1 MTRHCAEAA
10 AATAPSLLRV
20 LLALHCGVLFLQCSA
35 ASAMGGDVSALMA
48 FKRAIIEDPHSV
60 LSDWTDADG
69 NACDWRG
76 VICSAPQGSVIS
88 LKLSNSSLKGFIAPE
103 LGRLSFLQELYLD
116 HNLLFGTIPKLIG
129 SLKNLRV
136 LDLSVNRLTGPI
148 PSELGGLSSVSIVNF
163 HSNGLTGNIP
173 SELGKLQ
180 NLVELRLDR
189 NRLKGSIPGSNT
201 ASFSPASNIGST
213 AHNGLCP
220 SSRLYVADFSYNFL
234 VGKIPSCL
242 KYLPRSSFQGNCF
255 QDEYSVQQRPLQIC
269 TSVYFLFYHTTITV
283 NYIVI
288 YLAYCRGSTGQQ
300 GVIYGSKH
308 PGHKHEKMEQP
319 IWLLAL
325 EIATGVLLVV
335 FVITGIVTA
344 SRSCKLKP
352 SIRISSWN
360 RSKSWSD
367 EITVLID
374 SDMLKSLPKLSRQEL
389 EVACEDFSN
398 IIGSTPETVVYKG
411 TMKDGPEV
419 SVISLCA
426 FEGHW
431 TSHHELFYQNKVID
445 LARLNHENIAKFL
458 GYCRESDPFSR
469 MLVFEYAPN
478 GTLFEHLHYGEG
490 GQFSWLRR
498 MKIAIGIA
506 QGLRYL
512 HTELQPP
519 FAISELN
526 SNSVYVTED
535 FTPKLV
541 DFECWKMMFSRHSIS
556 RDEKARGHL
565 NSKSS
570 FPGHGDSAADRQADD
585 IQANTFAFG
594 VILLEI
600 ISGRLPYCKDKGY
613 LVDWASKYL
622 QQAEEIGKL
631 VDPELGSVR
640 SEDLAVLCSV
650 VSRCID
656 PDPSKRPSMQIITGV
671 LENGIDLSAAAIL
684 KESSLAWAELA
695 LAL

>member
-1 MTRHCAEAA
+1 MMRA
-10 AATAPSLLRV
+10 APSLLPV
-20 LLALHCGVLFLQCSA
+20 FLALQCGVVFLQCSA
-35 ASAMGGDVSALMA
+35 ASAMGGDVLALMS
-48 FKRAIIEDPHSV
+48 FKRAIMEDPHSV
-60 LSDWTDADG
+60 LSDWIDADG
-69 NACDWRG
+69 NACDWHG

-103 LGRLSFLQELYLD
+103 LGQLSFLQELYLD
-116 HNLLFGTIPKLIG
+116 HNLLFGTIPKQIG
-129 SLKNLRV
+129 SLRSLRV

-148 PSELGGLSSVSIVNF
+148 PPELGGLSSVSVINF

-173 SELGKLQ
+173 PELGKLQ

-189 NRLKGSIPGSNT
+189 NKLKGSIPGSNT
-201 ASFSPASNIGST
+201 AGFSPAANSGST

-220 SSRLYVADFSYNFL
+220 SPRLYVGDFSYNFL
-234 VGKIPSCL
+234 VGKIPPCL
-242 KYLPRSSFQGNCF
+242 KYLPRASFQGNCF
-255 QDEYSVQQRPLQIC
+255 RDEYSIRQRAFQIC
-269 TSVYFLFYHTTITV
+269 KS
-283 NYIVI
+283 
-288 YLAYCRGSTGQQ
+288 GSTGQR
-300 GVIYGSKH
+300 GGINGFKH
-308 PGHKHEKMEQP
+308 PTTGHKHERVQQP
-319 IWLLAL
+319 TWLLVL

-335 FVITGIVTA
+335 FAVTGIITA
-344 SRSCKLKP
+344 SRTCKLKP

-367 EITVLID
+367 EITALID

-398 IIGSTPETVVYKG
+398 IIGSSPETVVYKG

-469 MLVFEYAPN
+469 MLVFEYASN

-490 GQFSWLRR
+490 AQLSWLRR

-526 SNSVYVTED
+526 SNSIYITED

-541 DFECWKMMFSRHSIS
+541 DFECWKMMFSKNAKPANHF
-556 RDEKARGHL
+556 
-565 NSKSS
+565 NSKAS
-570 FPGHGDSAADRQADD
+570 FPGNGDSPEDKHAD
-585 IQANTFAFG
+585 IQCNTFAFG

-613 LVDWASKYL
+613 LVDWATKYL

-631 VDPELGSVR
+631 VDPELTNVR
-640 SEDLAVLCSV
+640 TEDLAVLCSV

>member
-1 MTRHCAEAA
+1 MIRRSAA
-10 AATAPSLLRV
+10 AAPSLFPV
-20 LLALHCGVLFLQCSA
+20 LLALQCGVVFLQCSA
-35 ASAMGGDVSALMA
+35 AAPVAGDVSALMA
-48 FKRAIIEDPHSV
+48 FKRAIIEDPRSV

-69 NACDWRG
+69 NACDWHG
-76 VICSAPQGSVIS
+76 VICSSPQGSVIS
-88 LKLSNSSLKGFIAPE
+88 LKLSNSSLKGFIAPA

-116 HNLLFGTIPKLIG
+116 HNLLFGTIPKQIG
-129 SLKNLRV
+129 SLRNLRV
-136 LDLSVNRLTGPI
+136 LDLSSNRLAGPI
-148 PSELGGLSSVSIVNF
+148 PSELSGLSSVSVINF

-173 SELGKLQ
+173 PELGKLQ

-189 NRLKGSIPGSNT
+189 NRLKGSIPGST
-201 ASFSPASNIGST
+201 AAGFSPAANIGST

-220 SSRLYVADFSYNFL
+220 SPRLYVGDFSYNFL
-234 VGKIPSCL
+234 AGRIPPCL

-255 QDEYSVQQRPLQIC
+255 QDEYSVHQRALQIC
-269 TSVYFLFYHTTITV
+269 LS
-283 NYIVI
+283 
-288 YLAYCRGSTGQQ
+288 GPMSGQQ
-300 GVIYGSKH
+300 GGTNEFKH
-308 PGHKHEKMEQP
+308 PSSGHKHETFQQP
-319 IWLLAL
+319 TWLLVL
-325 EIATGVLLVV
+325 EICTGILLVV
-335 FVITGIVTA
+335 FVIAGVVTA

-360 RSKSWSD
+360 RSKSWNN
-367 EITVLID
+367 EITLLID
-374 SDMLKSLPKLSRQEL
+374 SDMLKSLPNLSRQEL

-398 IIGSTPETVVYKG
+398 IIGSSPETVVYKG
-411 TMKDGPEV
+411 TMKDGREV

-469 MLVFEYAPN
+469 MLVFEYASN

-490 GQFSWLRR
+490 AQLSWLRR

-541 DFECWKMMFSRHSIS
+541 DFECWKMMFTKR
-556 RDEKARGHL
+556 EKAAGYFS
-565 NSKSS
+565 SKTSY
-570 FPGHGDSAADRQADD
+570 PGNGDSSEDKHAD
-585 IQANTFAFG
+585 IQGNTFAFG

-613 LVDWASKYL
+613 LVDWAAKYL
-622 QQAEEIGKL
+622 QQPEEIGKL
-631 VDPELGSVR
+631 VDPELTNVR
-640 SEDLAVLCSV
+640 TEDLAVLCSV

>member
-1 MTRHCAEAA
+1 M
-10 AATAPSLLRV
+10 
-20 LLALHCGVLFLQCSA
+20 
-35 ASAMGGDVSALMA
+35 SALMA

-234 VGKIPSCL
+234 VGKIPACL

-269 TSVYFLFYHTTITV
+269 TS
-283 NYIVI
+283 
-288 YLAYCRGSTGQQ
+288 GSTGQQ
-300 GVIYGSKH
+300 GVVYGSKH

-319 IWLLAL
+319 IWLLVL

-344 SRSCKLKP
+344 SKSCKLKP

>member
-1 MTRHCAEAA
+1 MTWRGAA
-10 AATAPSLLRV
+10 AAPVPVPSLLQV
-20 LLALHCGVLFLQCSA
+20 LLALHCGVVFLQCSA
-35 ASAMGGDVSALMA
+35 ASAMSGDVSALMA

-69 NACDWRG
+69 NACDWHG

-103 LGRLSFLQELYLD
+103 LGRLNFLQELYLD
-116 HNLLFGTIPKLIG
+116 HNLFFGTIPKLIG
-129 SLKNLRV
+129 SLRNLRV

-148 PSELGGLSSVSIVNF
+148 PSKLGGLSSVSVINF
-163 HSNGLTGNIP
+163 HSNGLSGKIP

-189 NRLKGSIPGSNT
+189 NRLKGSIPGSKT
-201 ASFSPASNIGST
+201 GSFSPTSSIGST

-220 SSRLYVADFSYNFL
+220 SRLYVGDFSYNFL

-255 QDEYSVQQRPLQIC
+255 QDEYSTQQRALQIC
-269 TSVYFLFYHTTITV
+269 
-283 NYIVI
+283 
-288 YLAYCRGSTGQQ
+288 GSTGQR
-300 GVIYGSKH
+300 GGINGSKH
-308 PGHKHEKMEQP
+308 PVHKHERMQQP
-319 IWLLAL
+319 TWLLVL

-398 IIGSTPETVVYKG
+398 IIGSSPETVVYKG

-445 LARLNHENIAKFL
+445 LSRLNHENIAKFL

-469 MLVFEYAPN
+469 MLVFEYASN
-478 GTLFEHLHYGEG
+478 GTLFEHLHYGDG
-490 GQFSWLRR
+490 AQLSWLRR

-541 DFECWKMMFSRHSIS
+541 DFECWKMMFSKH
-556 RDEKARGHL
+556 EKAPSHF
-565 NSKSS
+565 NSKGS
-570 FPGHGDSAADRQADD
+570 FPGHGDSAEDKHAD
-585 IQANTFAFG
+585 IQGNTYAFG

-613 LVDWASKYL
+613 LVDWATKFL
-622 QQAEEIGKL
+622 QQPEEIGKL
-631 VDPELGSVR
+631 VDPELSNVR
-640 SEDLAVLCSV
+640 TEDLAVLCSV

-684 KESSLAWAELA
+684 KESLLAWAELA

>member
-1 MTRHCAEAA
+1 MRHCWGGA
-10 AATAPSLLRV
+10 SSVLRL
-20 LLALHCGVLFLQCSA
+20 LLALQCGVVVVVLQCSA
-35 ASAMGGDVSALMA
+35 NALGSDVSALIA
-48 FKRAIIEDPHSV
+48 FKRAIIEDPRSA
-60 LSDWTDADG
+60 LADWSDADG
-69 NACDWRG
+69 NACDWHG
-76 VICSAPQGSVIS
+76 VICSSPQGSVIS

-103 LGRLSFLQELYLD
+103 LGQLSFLQELYLD
-116 HNLLFGTIPKLIG
+116 RNMLFGTIPKQLG
-129 SLKNLRV
+129 SLRNLRV
-136 LDLSVNRLTGPI
+136 LDLGVNRLTGPI
-148 PSELGGLSSVSIVNF
+148 PPELAGLSSVSVINF

-180 NLVELRLDR
+180 NLVQLRLDR
-189 NRLKGSIPGSNT
+189 NRLKGSIPGSNG
-201 ASFSPASNIGST
+201 SGFSPTANSGST

-220 SSRLYVADFSYNFL
+220 SPRLNVGDFSYNFL
-234 VGKIPSCL
+234 VGKIPPCL
-242 KYLPRSSFQGNCF
+242 KYLPRSSFQGNCL
-255 QDEYSVQQRPLQIC
+255 QDEYSVRQRAFQIC
-269 TSVYFLFYHTTITV
+269 ISGSP
-283 NYIVI
+283 
-288 YLAYCRGSTGQQ
+288 AGQRG
-300 GVIYGSKH
+300 GVKGFKH
-308 PGHKHEKMEQP
+308 PTSDHKHERSPQP
-319 IWLLAL
+319 TWLLVL
-325 EIATGVLLVV
+325 EISTGILLLV
-335 FVITGIVTA
+335 FVITGAITA

-398 IIGSTPETVVYKG
+398 IIGSSPETVVYKG

-419 SVISLCA
+419 I
-426 FEGHW
+426 G
-431 TSHHELFYQNKVID
+431 
-445 LARLNHENIAKFL
+445 LANMNYFTKT
-458 GYCRESDPFSR
+458 RESDPFSR
-469 MLVFEYAPN
+469 MLVFEYASN

-490 GQFSWLRR
+490 AQLSWLRR

-541 DFECWKMMFSRHSIS
+541 DFECWKMMFTKQKH
-556 RDEKARGHL
+556 EKAPGRI
-565 NSKSS
+565 NNKSS
-570 FPGHGDSAADRQADD
+570 FPGHLDSSEDKQAD
-585 IQANTFAFG
+585 IQGNTFAFG

-613 LVDWASKYL
+613 LIDWAIKYL
-622 QQAEEIGKL
+622 QQPEEIGKL
-631 VDPELGSVR
+631 VDPELTNVR
-640 SEDLAVLCSV
+640 TEDLDVICSV

>member
-1 MTRHCAEAA
+1 MRHCWGGA
-10 AATAPSLLRV
+10 SSVLRL
-20 LLALHCGVLFLQCSA
+20 LLALQCGVVVVVLQCSA
-35 ASAMGGDVSALMA
+35 NALGSDVSALIA
-48 FKRAIIEDPHSV
+48 FKRAIIEDPRSA
-60 LSDWTDADG
+60 LADWSDADG
-69 NACDWRG
+69 NACDWHG
-76 VICSAPQGSVIS
+76 VICSSPQGSVIS

-103 LGRLSFLQELYLD
+103 LGQLSFLQELYLD
-116 HNLLFGTIPKLIG
+116 RNMLFGTIPKQLG
-129 SLKNLRV
+129 SLRNLRV
-136 LDLSVNRLTGPI
+136 LDLGVNRLTGPI
-148 PSELGGLSSVSIVNF
+148 PPELAGLSSVSVINF

-180 NLVELRLDR
+180 NLVQLRLDR
-189 NRLKGSIPGSNT
+189 NRLKGSIPGSNG
-201 ASFSPASNIGST
+201 SGFSPTANSGST

-220 SSRLYVADFSYNFL
+220 SPRLNVGDFSYNFL
-234 VGKIPSCL
+234 VGKIPPCL
-242 KYLPRSSFQGNCF
+242 KYLPRSSFQGNCL
-255 QDEYSVQQRPLQIC
+255 QDEYSVRQRAFQIC
-269 TSVYFLFYHTTITV
+269 ISGSP
-283 NYIVI
+283 
-288 YLAYCRGSTGQQ
+288 AGQRG
-300 GVIYGSKH
+300 GVKGFKH
-308 PGHKHEKMEQP
+308 PTSDHKHERSPQP
-319 IWLLAL
+319 TWLLVL
-325 EIATGVLLVV
+325 EISTGILLLV
-335 FVITGIVTA
+335 FVITGAITA

-398 IIGSTPETVVYKG
+398 IIGSSPETVVYKG

-431 TSHHELFYQNKVID
+431 TSQHELFYQNKVID

-469 MLVFEYAPN
+469 MLVFEYASN

-490 GQFSWLRR
+490 AQLSWLRR

-541 DFECWKMMFSRHSIS
+541 DFECWKMMFTKQKH
-556 RDEKARGHL
+556 EKAPGRI
-565 NSKSS
+565 NNKSS
-570 FPGHGDSAADRQADD
+570 FPGHLDSSEDKQAD
-585 IQANTFAFG
+585 IQGNTFAFG

-613 LVDWASKYL
+613 LIDWAIKYL
-622 QQAEEIGKL
+622 QQTEEIGKL
-631 VDPELGSVR
+631 VDPELTNVR
-640 SEDLAVLCSV
+640 TEDLEVICSV

>member
-1 MTRHCAEAA
+1 MSGRWAA
-10 AATAPSLLRV
+10 APPSLLQV
-20 LLALHCGVLFLQCSA
+20 LLALQCGVVFLQCSA
-35 ASAMGGDVSALMA
+35 MSGDVTALMA

-60 LSDWTDADG
+60 LADWTDADG
-69 NACDWRG
+69 NACDWHG

-103 LGRLSFLQELYLD
+103 LGRLNFLQELYLD
-116 HNLLFGTIPKLIG
+116 HNLLFGTIPKQIG
-129 SLKNLRV
+129 LLRNLRV

-148 PSELGGLSSVSIVNF
+148 PSELGGLNSVSVINF

-201 ASFSPASNIGST
+201 GSFSPTANFGST

-220 SSRLYVADFSYNFL
+220 SPRLYVGDFSYNFL
-234 VGKIPSCL
+234 VGKIPPCL

-255 QDEYSVQQRPLQIC
+255 QDEYSTQQRALQIC
-269 TSVYFLFYHTTITV
+269 ISV
-283 NYIVI
+283 
-288 YLAYCRGSTGQQ
+288 
-300 GVIYGSKH
+300 
-308 PGHKHEKMEQP
+308 
-319 IWLLAL
+319 
-325 EIATGVLLVV
+325 
-335 FVITGIVTA
+335 VTA

-389 EVACEDFSN
+389 EV
-398 IIGSTPETVVYKG
+398 
-411 TMKDGPEV
+411 
-419 SVISLCA
+419 
-426 FEGHW
+426 
-431 TSHHELFYQNKVID
+431 ID

-469 MLVFEYAPN
+469 MLVFEYASN

-490 GQFSWLRR
+490 AQLSWLRR

-541 DFECWKMMFSRHSIS
+541 DFECWKMMFSKH
-556 RDEKARGHL
+556 EKALSHF

-570 FPGHGDSAADRQADD
+570 FPGHGDSVEDKHAD
-585 IQANTFAFG
+585 IQGNTYAFG

-613 LVDWASKYL
+613 LVDWAIKYL
-622 QQAEEIGKL
+622 QQPEEIGKL
-631 VDPELGSVR
+631 VDPELTNVR
-640 SEDLAVLCSV
+640 TEDLAVLCSV

-671 LENGIDLSAAAIL
+671 LENGINLSAAAIL

>member
-1 MTRHCAEAA
+1 MRRRWAGAA
-10 AATAPSLLRV
+10 PGLLQV
-20 LLALHCGVLFLQCSA
+20 LLALQCGVVFLQCSA
-35 ASAMGGDVSALMA
+35 AAAVGGDVSVLMA

-60 LSDWTDADG
+60 LSDWIDADG
-69 NACDWRG
+69 NACDWHG

-103 LGRLSFLQELYLD
+103 LGQLTFLQELYLD
-116 HNLLFGTIPKLIG
+116 HNLLFGTIPKQIG
-129 SLKNLRV
+129 SLRNLRV
-136 LDLSVNRLTGPI
+136 LDLSVNRLSGPI
-148 PSELGGLSSVSIVNF
+148 PPELSGLNSVSVINF

-173 SELGKLQ
+173 PELGKLQ

-189 NRLKGSIPGSNT
+189 NRLKGSIPGSNPEG
-201 ASFSPASNIGST
+201 FSPTANIGST

-220 SSRLYVADFSYNFL
+220 SPRLYVGDFSYNFL
-234 VGKIPSCL
+234 VGKIPPCL

-255 QDEYSVQQRPLQIC
+255 QDEYSIRQRALQIC
-269 TSVYFLFYHTTITV
+269 MS
-283 NYIVI
+283 
-288 YLAYCRGSTGQQ
+288 GSTTGQQ
-300 GVIYGSKH
+300 GGISGFRH
-308 PGHKHEKMEQP
+308 PTSAHKHERAQQP
-319 IWLLAL
+319 TWLLVL

-335 FVITGIVTA
+335 FVITGVVTA

-398 IIGSTPETVVYKG
+398 IIGSSPETVVYKG

-431 TSHHELFYQNKVID
+431 TSQHELFYQNKVID

-469 MLVFEYAPN
+469 MLVFEYASN
-478 GTLFEHLHYGEG
+478 GTLYEHLHYGEG
-490 GQFSWLRR
+490 AQLSWLRR

-541 DFECWKMMFSRHSIS
+541 DFECWKVMFSKHVKSS
-556 RDEKARGHL
+556 SHF
-565 NSKSS
+565 NSKAS
-570 FPGHGDSAADRQADD
+570 FPGNGDSSEDKHAA
-585 IQANTFAFG
+585 IQGNTFAFG

-613 LVDWASKYL
+613 LVDWATKYL
-622 QQAEEIGKL
+622 QQPEEIGKL
-631 VDPELGSVR
+631 VDPELTNVR
-640 SEDLAVLCSV
+640 TEDLAVLCSV

>member
-288 YLAYCRGSTGQQ
+288 YLAYCRILHFDG
-300 GVIYGSKH
+300 
-308 PGHKHEKMEQP
+308 
-319 IWLLAL
+319 L
-325 EIATGVLLVV
+325 
-335 FVITGIVTA
+335 
-344 SRSCKLKP
+344 
-352 SIRISSWN
+352 ISS
-360 RSKSWSD
+360 
-367 EITVLID
+367 
-374 SDMLKSLPKLSRQEL
+374 LKYKHLLLQSMIYLRVFSLEHIIAMSRQSSIVFSL
-389 EVACEDFSN
+389 SN
-398 IIGSTPETVVYKG
+398 IS
-411 TMKDGPEV
+411 
-419 SVISLCA
+419 
-426 FEGHW
+426 
-431 TSHHELFYQNKVID
+431 
-445 LARLNHENIAKFL
+445 
-458 GYCRESDPFSR
+458 
-469 MLVFEYAPN
+469 
-478 GTLFEHLHYGEG
+478 
-490 GQFSWLRR
+490 
-498 MKIAIGIA
+498 
-506 QGLRYL
+506 
-512 HTELQPP
+512 
-519 FAISELN
+519 
-526 SNSVYVTED
+526 
-535 FTPKLV
+535 
-541 DFECWKMMFSRHSIS
+541 
-556 RDEKARGHL
+556 
-565 NSKSS
+565 
-570 FPGHGDSAADRQADD
+570 
-585 IQANTFAFG
+585 
-594 VILLEI
+594 
-600 ISGRLPYCKDKGY
+600 
-613 LVDWASKYL
+613 
-622 QQAEEIGKL
+622 
-631 VDPELGSVR
+631 
-640 SEDLAVLCSV
+640 
-650 VSRCID
+650 
-656 PDPSKRPSMQIITGV
+656 
-671 LENGIDLSAAAIL
+671 
-684 KESSLAWAELA
+684 
-695 LAL
+695 

>member
-1 MTRHCAEAA
+1 MSGRWAA
-10 AATAPSLLRV
+10 AAPSLLRV
-20 LLALHCGVLFLQCSA
+20 LLALQCGVVFLQCSH
-35 ASAMGGDVSALMA
+35 ASDMSADVSALMA
-48 FKRAIIEDPHSV
+48 FKRAIIDDPHSV
-60 LSDWTDADG
+60 LSDWIDADG
-69 NACDWRG
+69 NACDWHG
-76 VICSAPQGSVIS
+76 VICSPQGTVIS

-103 LGRLSFLQELYLD
+103 LGRLSLLQELYLD
-116 HNLLFGTIPKLIG
+116 HNLLFGTIPKLTG
-129 SLKNLRV
+129 SLRNLRV

-148 PSELGGLSSVSIVNF
+148 PSELGGLSSVGVINF

-173 SELGKLQ
+173 TELGKLQ

-201 ASFSPASNIGST
+201 GSFSPTTNIGSVT
-213 AHNGLCP
+213 SP
-220 SSRLYVADFSYNFL
+220 SS
-234 VGKIPSCL
+234 SCFPKTSTQSL
-242 KYLPRSSFQGNCF
+242 LNMNLL
-255 QDEYSVQQRPLQIC
+255 SVIG
-269 TSVYFLFYHTTITV
+269 
-283 NYIVI
+283 
-288 YLAYCRGSTGQQ
+288 GSTGQR
-300 GVIYGSKH
+300 GGINGPKH
-308 PGHKHEKMEQP
+308 PVHKHEGMRQP
-319 IWLLAL
+319 IWLLVL
-325 EIATGVLLVV
+325 EIATGATGVLLVV
-335 FVITGIVTA
+335 FVITATVTA

-374 SDMLKSLPKLSRQEL
+374 SDMLKNLPKLSRQEL

-398 IIGSTPETVVYKG
+398 IIGSSPETVVYKG

-431 TSHHELFYQNKVID
+431 ISHHELFYQNKVID
-445 LARLNHENIAKFL
+445 LARLNHDNIAKFL

-469 MLVFEYAPN
+469 MLVFEYASN

-490 GQFSWLRR
+490 AQLSWLRR

-541 DFECWKMMFSRHSIS
+541 DFECWKMMFSKH
-556 RDEKARGHL
+556 EKAPRHF
-565 NSKSS
+565 NSRAS
-570 FPGHGDSAADRQADD
+570 FHGNGDSVEDQHAD
-585 IQANTFAFG
+585 IQGNTYAFG

-600 ISGRLPYCKDKGY
+600 ISGRLPYCKDKGF
-613 LVDWASKYL
+613 LVDWATKYL
-622 QQAEEIGKL
+622 QQPEEIGKL
-631 VDPELGSVR
+631 VDPELSNVR
-640 SEDLAVLCSV
+640 TEDLAVLCSV

>member
-1 MTRHCAEAA
+1 MWRCAGV
-10 AATAPSLLRV
+10 PCVLPV
-20 LLALHCGVLFLQCSA
+20 LLALQCGVVFLQCSA
-35 ASAMGGDVSALMA
+35 SSVGGDVAALIA
-48 FKRAIIEDPHSV
+48 FKHAIIEDPHSA
-60 LSDWTDADG
+60 LADWTDADG
-69 NACDWRG
+69 NACDWHG
-76 VICSAPQGSVIS
+76 VICSSPQGSVIS
-88 LKLSNSSLKGFIAPE
+88 LKLSNSSLKGFIAPK
-103 LGRLSFLQELYLD
+103 LGQLSFLQELYLD
-116 HNLLFGTIPKLIG
+116 HNLLFGTIPKQLG
-129 SLKNLRV
+129 SLWNLRV
-136 LDLSVNRLTGPI
+136 LDLGVNRLTGPI
-148 PSELGGLSSVSIVNF
+148 PRELGGLNSVSLINF

-173 SELGKLQ
+173 PELGKLQ

-189 NRLKGSIPGSNT
+189 NRLKGSIPGSN
-201 ASFSPASNIGST
+201 ASGFSPTANSGST

-220 SSRLYVADFSYNFL
+220 SPQLYVGDFSYNFL
-234 VGKIPSCL
+234 VGKIPPCL
-242 KYLPRSSFQGNCF
+242 KYLPSSSFQGNCF
-255 QDEYSVQQRPLQIC
+255 QDEYSIRQRAFQIC
-269 TSVYFLFYHTTITV
+269 IS
-283 NYIVI
+283 
-288 YLAYCRGSTGQQ
+288 GSTAGQRS
-300 GVIYGSKH
+300 GGKGSKH
-308 PGHKHEKMEQP
+308 PTSEHKHERAPQP
-319 IWLLAL
+319 TWLLVL
-325 EIATGVLLVV
+325 EIATGVLLLV
-335 FVITGIVTA
+335 FVITGAITA

-398 IIGSTPETVVYKG
+398 IIGSSPETVVYKG
-411 TMKDGPEV
+411 IMKDGPEV

-469 MLVFEYAPN
+469 MLVFEYASN
-478 GTLFEHLHYGEG
+478 GTLYEHLHYGEG
-490 GQFSWLRR
+490 AQLSWLRR

-512 HTELQPP
+512 HTELRPP

-526 SNSVYVTED
+526 SDSVFVTED

-541 DFECWKMMFSRHSIS
+541 DFECWKMMFSKH
-556 RDEKARGHL
+556 EKALGHF
-565 NSKSS
+565 NNKAS
-570 FPGHGDSAADRQADD
+570 FPGRVDSSEDKHAD
-585 IQANTFAFG
+585 IQGNTFAFG

-600 ISGRLPYCKDKGY
+600 VSGRLPYCKDKGY
-613 LVDWASKYL
+613 LVDWAIKYL
-622 QQAEEIGKL
+622 QQPEAIGKL
-631 VDPELGSVR
+631 VDPELTNVR
-640 SEDLAVLCSV
+640 TEDLAVICSV

-671 LENGIDLSAAAIL
+671 LENGIDMSAAAIL

-695 LAL
+695 LSL

>member
-1 MTRHCAEAA
+1 MTWRGAA
-10 AATAPSLLRV
+10 AAPVPVPSLLQV
-20 LLALHCGVLFLQCSA
+20 LLALHCGVVFLQCSA
-35 ASAMGGDVSALMA
+35 ASAMSGDVSALMA

-69 NACDWRG
+69 NACDWHG

-103 LGRLSFLQELYLD
+103 LGRLNFLQELYLD
-116 HNLLFGTIPKLIG
+116 HNLFFGTIPKLIG
-129 SLKNLRV
+129 SLRNLRV

-148 PSELGGLSSVSIVNF
+148 PSKLGGLSSVSVINF
-163 HSNGLTGNIP
+163 HSNGLTGKIP

-189 NRLKGSIPGSNT
+189 NRLKGSIPGSKT
-201 ASFSPASNIGST
+201 GSFSPTSSIGST

-220 SSRLYVADFSYNFL
+220 SPRLYVGDFSYNFL

-255 QDEYSVQQRPLQIC
+255 QDEYSTQQRALQIC
-269 TSVYFLFYHTTITV
+269 MS
-283 NYIVI
+283 
-288 YLAYCRGSTGQQ
+288 GSTGQR
-300 GVIYGSKH
+300 GGINGSKH
-308 PGHKHEKMEQP
+308 PVHKHERMQQP
-319 IWLLAL
+319 TWLLVL

-398 IIGSTPETVVYKG
+398 IIGSSPETVVYKG

-431 TSHHELFYQNKVID
+431 TSHHELFYQNKVSY
-445 LARLNHENIAKFL
+445 E
-458 GYCRESDPFSR
+458 
-469 MLVFEYAPN
+469 
-478 GTLFEHLHYGEG
+478 HYGIQQLPFMEIKRDD
-490 GQFSWLRR
+490 FS
-498 MKIAIGIA
+498 
-506 QGLRYL
+506 
-512 HTELQPP
+512 
-519 FAISELN
+519 
-526 SNSVYVTED
+526 
-535 FTPKLV
+535 
-541 DFECWKMMFSRHSIS
+541 
-556 RDEKARGHL
+556 
-565 NSKSS
+565 
-570 FPGHGDSAADRQADD
+570 
-585 IQANTFAFG
+585 
-594 VILLEI
+594 
-600 ISGRLPYCKDKGY
+600 GY
-613 LVDWASKYL
+613 
-622 QQAEEIGKL
+622 
-631 VDPELGSVR
+631 
-640 SEDLAVLCSV
+640 
-650 VSRCID
+650 
-656 PDPSKRPSMQIITGV
+656 
-671 LENGIDLSAAAIL
+671 
-684 KESSLAWAELA
+684 
-695 LAL
+695 

>member
-1 MTRHCAEAA
+1 MSGRWAA
-10 AATAPSLLRV
+10 APPVPSLLKV
-20 LLALHCGVLFLQCSA
+20 LLALQCGVVFLQCSA
-35 ASAMGGDVSALMA
+35 ASSMSGDVSALLA
-48 FKRAIIEDPHSV
+48 FKRAIIDDPHSV

-69 NACDWRG
+69 NACDWHG

-103 LGRLSFLQELYLD
+103 LGRLSFLQELFLD
-116 HNLLFGTIPKLIG
+116 HNLLFGTIPKQIG
-129 SLKNLRV
+129 SLRNLRF

-148 PSELGGLSSVSIVNF
+148 PSELGGLNSVSLIDF

-173 SELGKLQ
+173 PELGKLQ
-180 NLVELRLDR
+180 NLVQLRLDR

-201 ASFSPASNIGST
+201 GSYSPTGNIGST

-220 SSRLYVADFSYNFL
+220 SPRLNVGDFSYNFL
-234 VGKIPSCL
+234 VGKIPPCL
-242 KYLPRSSFQGNCF
+242 KYLPRASFQGNCF
-255 QDEYSVQQRPLQIC
+255 QDEYSTQQRALQIC
-269 TSVYFLFYHTTITV
+269 IS
-283 NYIVI
+283 
-288 YLAYCRGSTGQQ
+288 GSTGQR
-300 GVIYGSKH
+300 GGINGPKH
-308 PGHKHEKMEQP
+308 PAHKHERMQQP
-319 IWLLAL
+319 TWLLVL

-398 IIGSTPETVVYKG
+398 IIGSSPETVVYKG

-445 LARLNHENIAKFL
+445 LARLNHENIAKFV

-469 MLVFEYAPN
+469 MLVFEYASN

-490 GQFSWLRR
+490 AQLSWLRR

-541 DFECWKMMFSRHSIS
+541 DFECWKMMFSKH
-556 RDEKARGHL
+556 EKALSHF
-565 NSKSS
+565 NSKAS
-570 FPGHGDSAADRQADD
+570 FPGHGDSAEDKHAD
-585 IQANTFAFG
+585 IQGNTYAFG

-613 LVDWASKYL
+613 LVDWASKFL
-622 QQAEEIGKL
+622 QEPEEIGKL
-631 VDPELGSVR
+631 VDPELSNVR
-640 SEDLAVLCSV
+640 TEDLAVLCSV

>member
-180 NLVELRLDR
+180 NLVELR
-189 NRLKGSIPGSNT
+189 
-201 ASFSPASNIGST
+201 ST

-269 TSVYFLFYHTTITV
+269 TS
-283 NYIVI
+283 
-288 YLAYCRGSTGQQ
+288 GSTGQQ

>member
-1 MTRHCAEAA
+1 MRHCWGGGA
-10 AATAPSLLRV
+10 SVLRL
-20 LLALHCGVLFLQCSA
+20 LLALQCGVVVLLQCSA
-35 ASAMGGDVSALMA
+35 NALGGDVSALIA
-48 FKRAIIEDPHSV
+48 FKRAIIDDPRSA
-60 LSDWTDADG
+60 LADWSDADG
-69 NACDWRG
+69 NACDWHG
-76 VICSAPQGSVIS
+76 VICSSPQGSVIS

-103 LGRLSFLQELYLD
+103 LGQLSFLQELYLD
-116 HNLLFGTIPKLIG
+116 RNMFFGTIPKQLG
-129 SLKNLRV
+129 SLRNLRV
-136 LDLSVNRLTGPI
+136 LDLGVNRLTGPI
-148 PSELGGLSSVSIVNF
+148 PPELGGLSSVSIINF

-180 NLVELRLDR
+180 NLVQLRLDR
-189 NRLKGSIPGSNT
+189 NRLKGSIPGSNG
-201 ASFSPASNIGST
+201 SGFSPTANSGST

-220 SSRLYVADFSYNFL
+220 SPRLNVGDFSYNFL
-234 VGKIPSCL
+234 VGKIPPCL
-242 KYLPRSSFQGNCF
+242 KYLPRSSFQGNCL
-255 QDEYSVQQRPLQIC
+255 QDEYSVRQRALQIC
-269 TSVYFLFYHTTITV
+269 ISGSP
-283 NYIVI
+283 
-288 YLAYCRGSTGQQ
+288 AGQRGGIK
-300 GVIYGSKH
+300 GFKH
-308 PGHKHEKMEQP
+308 PTSDHKHERSPQP
-319 IWLLAL
+319 TWLLVL
-325 EIATGVLLVV
+325 EISTGILLLV
-335 FVITGIVTA
+335 FVVTGAITA

-398 IIGSTPETVVYKG
+398 IIGSSPETVVYKG

-419 SVISLCA
+419 I
-426 FEGHW
+426 G
-431 TSHHELFYQNKVID
+431 
-445 LARLNHENIAKFL
+445 LANMNYFTKT
-458 GYCRESDPFSR
+458 RESDPFSR
-469 MLVFEYAPN
+469 MLVFEYASN

-490 GQFSWLRR
+490 AQLSWLRR

-541 DFECWKMMFSRHSIS
+541 DFECWKMMFTKQKH
-556 RDEKARGHL
+556 EKAPGRI
-565 NSKSS
+565 NNKSS
-570 FPGHGDSAADRQADD
+570 FPGHLDSSEDKQAD
-585 IQANTFAFG
+585 IQGNTFAFG

-613 LVDWASKYL
+613 LIDWAIKYL
-622 QQAEEIGKL
+622 QQPEEIGKL
-631 VDPELGSVR
+631 VDPELTNVR
-640 SEDLAVLCSV
+640 TEDLEVICSV

>member
-1 MTRHCAEAA
+1 MSGRWAA
-10 AATAPSLLRV
+10 AAPSLLRV
-20 LLALHCGVLFLQCSA
+20 LLALQCGVVFLQCSH
-35 ASAMGGDVSALMA
+35 ASDMSADVSALMA
-48 FKRAIIEDPHSV
+48 FKRAIIDDPHSV
-60 LSDWTDADG
+60 LSDWIDADG
-69 NACDWRG
+69 NACDWHG
-76 VICSAPQGSVIS
+76 VICSPQGSVIS

-103 LGRLSFLQELYLD
+103 LGRLSLLQELYLD

-129 SLKNLRV
+129 SLRNLRV

-148 PSELGGLSSVSIVNF
+148 PSELGGLSSVGVINF

-173 SELGKLQ
+173 TELGKLQ

-201 ASFSPASNIGST
+201 GSFSPTTNIGST

-220 SSRLYVADFSYNFL
+220 SPRLYVGDFSYNFL
-234 VGKIPSCL
+234 VGKIPPCL
-242 KYLPRSSFQGNCF
+242 KYLP
-255 QDEYSVQQRPLQIC
+255 
-269 TSVYFLFYHTTITV
+269 
-283 NYIVI
+283 
-288 YLAYCRGSTGQQ
+288 
-300 GVIYGSKH
+300 
-308 PGHKHEKMEQP
+308 
-319 IWLLAL
+319 
-325 EIATGVLLVV
+325 
-335 FVITGIVTA
+335 
-344 SRSCKLKP
+344 
-352 SIRISSWN
+352 
-360 RSKSWSD
+360 
-367 EITVLID
+367 
-374 SDMLKSLPKLSRQEL
+374 SRQEL

-398 IIGSTPETVVYKG
+398 IIGSSPETVVYKG

-419 SVISLCA
+419 
-426 FEGHW
+426 
-431 TSHHELFYQNKVID
+431 ID
-445 LARLNHENIAKFL
+445 LARLNHDNIAKFL

-469 MLVFEYAPN
+469 MLVFEYASN

-490 GQFSWLRR
+490 AQLSWLRR

-541 DFECWKMMFSRHSIS
+541 DFECWKMMFSKHEKDRRHF
-556 RDEKARGHL
+556 
-565 NSKSS
+565 NSKAS
-570 FPGHGDSAADRQADD
+570 FHGNGDSVEDKHAD
-585 IQANTFAFG
+585 IQGNTYAFG

-600 ISGRLPYCKDKGY
+600 ISGRLPYCKDKGF
-613 LVDWASKYL
+613 LVDWPPLAKNMDLTGDSDSCTQATKYL
-622 QQAEEIGKL
+622 QQPEEIGKL
-631 VDPELGSVR
+631 VDPELSNVR
-640 SEDLAVLCSV
+640 TEDLAVLCSV

>member
-1 MTRHCAEAA
+1 MIRRSAA
-10 AATAPSLLRV
+10 AAPSLFPV
-20 LLALHCGVLFLQCSA
+20 LLALQCGVVFLQCSA
-35 ASAMGGDVSALMA
+35 AAPVAGDVSALMA
-48 FKRAIIEDPHSV
+48 FKRAIIEDPRSV

-69 NACDWRG
+69 NACDWHG
-76 VICSAPQGSVIS
+76 VICSSPQGSVIS
-88 LKLSNSSLKGFIAPE
+88 LKLSNSSLKGFIAPA

-116 HNLLFGTIPKLIG
+116 HNLLFGTIPKQIG
-129 SLKNLRV
+129 SLRNLRV
-136 LDLSVNRLTGPI
+136 LDLSSNRLAGPI
-148 PSELGGLSSVSIVNF
+148 PSELSGLSSVSGALSIFYRNF

-173 SELGKLQ
+173 PELGKLQ

-189 NRLKGSIPGSNT
+189 NRLKGSIPGST
-201 ASFSPASNIGST
+201 AAGGPMS
-213 AHNGLCP
+213 
-220 SSRLYVADFSYNFL
+220 
-234 VGKIPSCL
+234 
-242 KYLPRSSFQGNCF
+242 
-255 QDEYSVQQRPLQIC
+255 
-269 TSVYFLFYHTTITV
+269 
-283 NYIVI
+283 
-288 YLAYCRGSTGQQ
+288 GQQ
-300 GVIYGSKH
+300 GGTNEFKH
-308 PGHKHEKMEQP
+308 PSSGHKHETFQQP
-319 IWLLAL
+319 TWLLVL
-325 EIATGVLLVV
+325 EICTGILLVV
-335 FVITGIVTA
+335 FVIAGVVTA

-360 RSKSWSD
+360 RSKSWNN
-367 EITVLID
+367 EITLLID
-374 SDMLKSLPKLSRQEL
+374 SDMLKSLPNLSRQEL

-398 IIGSTPETVVYKG
+398 IIGSSPETVVYKG
-411 TMKDGPEV
+411 TMKDGREV

-469 MLVFEYAPN
+469 MLVFEYASN

-490 GQFSWLRR
+490 AQLSWLRR

-541 DFECWKMMFSRHSIS
+541 DFECWKMMFTKR
-556 RDEKARGHL
+556 EKAAGYFSSKTSYPGCQVPPAARGDWEA
-565 NSKSS
+565 SR
-570 FPGHGDSAADRQADD
+570 PRADECE
-585 IQANTFAFG
+585 T
-594 VILLEI
+594 
-600 ISGRLPYCKDKGY
+600 
-613 LVDWASKYL
+613 
-622 QQAEEIGKL
+622 
-631 VDPELGSVR
+631 
-640 SEDLAVLCSV
+640 EDLAVLCSV

>member
-1 MTRHCAEAA
+1 MMRHCWGGGAR
-10 AATAPSLLRV
+10 L
-20 LLALHCGVLFLQCSA
+20 LLALQCGVLLLLLQCSA
-35 ASAMGGDVSALMA
+35 FALGGDVSALIA
-48 FKRAIIEDPHSV
+48 FKRAIIEDPHSA
-60 LSDWTDADG
+60 LADWIDADG
-69 NACDWRG
+69 NACDWHG
-76 VICSAPQGSVIS
+76 VICSSPQGSVIS
-88 LKLSNSSLKGFIAPE
+88 LKLSNSLLKGFIAPE
-103 LGRLSFLQELYLD
+103 LGQLSFLQELYLD
-116 HNLLFGTIPKLIG
+116 RNMLFGTIPKQLG
-129 SLKNLRV
+129 SLRNLRV
-136 LDLSVNRLTGPI
+136 LDLGANRLTGPI
-148 PSELGGLSSVSIVNF
+148 PPELGGLSSISVINL

-180 NLVELRLDR
+180 NLVQLRLDR
-189 NRLKGSIPGSNT
+189 NRLKGSIPGSNG
-201 ASFSPASNIGST
+201 SGFSPTANSGST

-220 SSRLYVADFSYNFL
+220 SPRLNVGDFSYNFL
-234 VGKIPSCL
+234 AGKIPPCL
-242 KYLPRSSFQGNCF
+242 KYLPRQSFQGNCF
-255 QDEYSVQQRPLQIC
+255 QDEYSIRQRAFQIC
-269 TSVYFLFYHTTITV
+269 MSGSM
-283 NYIVI
+283 
-288 YLAYCRGSTGQQ
+288 AGQRG
-300 GVIYGSKH
+300 GVKGFKH
-308 PGHKHEKMEQP
+308 PISDHKHERAPQP
-319 IWLLAL
+319 TWLLVL
-325 EIATGVLLVV
+325 EISTGVLLLV
-335 FVITGIVTA
+335 FVITGLMTA

-398 IIGSTPETVVYKG
+398 IIGSSPETVVYKG

-445 LARLNHENIAKFL
+445 LARLNHENTAKFL

-469 MLVFEYAPN
+469 MLVFEYASN

-490 GQFSWLRR
+490 AQLSWLRR
-498 MKIAIGIA
+498 MKIAVGIA

-541 DFECWKMMFSRHSIS
+541 DFECWKMMFTRQKH
-556 RDEKARGHL
+556 EKAPGRI
-565 NSKSS
+565 NNKSS
-570 FPGHGDSAADRQADD
+570 FPGHLDSSEDKQAD
-585 IQANTFAFG
+585 IQGNTFAFG

-613 LVDWASKYL
+613 LIDWAIKYL
-622 QQAEEIGKL
+622 QQPEEISKL
-631 VDPELGSVR
+631 VDPELTNVR
-640 SEDLAVLCSV
+640 TKDLEAICSV

-656 PDPSKRPSMQIITGV
+656 PDPSKRPSMQLITGV
-671 LENGIDLSAAAIL
+671 LEEEINLSAAAIL
-684 KESSLAWAELA
+684 KESSLAWAEA

>member
-1 MTRHCAEAA
+1 MVLEVGAIASGMMHWAGV
-10 AATAPSLLRV
+10 V
-20 LLALHCGVLFLQCSA
+20 LLALHCGVVLLRCSA
-35 ASAMGGDVSALMA
+35 AASAVGGEVSALIA
-48 FKRAIIEDPHSV
+48 FKRAVIEDPHSA
-60 LSDWTDADG
+60 LADWTDADG
-69 NACDWRG
+69 NACDWHG
-76 VICSAPQGSVIS
+76 VICSSAQGSVIS
-88 LKLSNSSLKGFIAPE
+88 LKLSNASLKGFIAPE
-103 LGRLSFLQELYLD
+103 LGRLVFLQELYLD
-116 HNLLFGTIPKLIG
+116 HNLLFGTIPKQLG
-129 SLKNLRV
+129 SLRNVRV
-136 LDLSVNRLTGPI
+136 LDLSVNRLAGPI
-148 PSELGGLSSVSIVNF
+148 PPELSGLRSSSIIKL
-163 HSNGLTGNIP
+163 HSNGLTGSIP
-173 SELGKLQ
+173 PELGMLQ

-189 NRLKGSIPGSNT
+189 NRLKGSIPGSNAT
-201 ASFSPASNIGST
+201 GYSPAADTGSI
-213 AHNGLCP
+213 ARNGLCP
-220 SSRLYVADFSYNFL
+220 SRLTVGDFSYNFL
-234 VGKIPSCL
+234 AGKIPPCL

-255 QDEYSVQQRPLQIC
+255 QDEYSIRQRASQICKSGSTAGSLKGFKRPTSEHKHDRVQQPTWL
-269 TSVYFLFYHTTITV
+269 
-283 NYIVI
+283 IV
-288 YLAYCRGSTGQQ
+288 
-300 GVIYGSKH
+300 
-308 PGHKHEKMEQP
+308 
-319 IWLLAL
+319 L
-325 EIATGVLLVV
+325 EIATGVLLLV
-335 FVITGIVTA
+335 FVITGAITA

-411 TMKDGPEV
+411 TMNDGPEV

-431 TSHHELFYQNKVID
+431 TSQHELFYQKKVID

-469 MLVFEYAPN
+469 MLVFEYASN
-478 GTLFEHLHYGEG
+478 GTLYEHLHYGEAA
-490 GQFSWLRR
+490 QLSWLRR

-535 FTPKLV
+535 FIPKLV
-541 DFECWKMMFSRHSIS
+541 DFECWKMMFSKH
-556 RDEKARGHL
+556 EKSLGHF
-565 NSKSS
+565 NTKAFCGRIDSS
-570 FPGHGDSAADRQADD
+570 EDKHADVQG
-585 IQANTFAFG
+585 NTFAFG

-613 LVDWASKYL
+613 LVDWAIKYL
-622 QQAEEIGKL
+622 QQPEEIGKL
-631 VDPELGSVR
+631 VDPELTNVR
-640 SEDLAVLCSV
+640 TEDLAVICSV

-656 PDPSKRPSMQIITGV
+656 PDPSKRPSMQIIAGA
-671 LENGIDLSAAAIL
+671 LETGIDLSAAGIL

>member
-1 MTRHCAEAA
+1 MRHCWGGA
-10 AATAPSLLRV
+10 SSVLRL
-20 LLALHCGVLFLQCSA
+20 LLALQCGVVVVVLQCSA
-35 ASAMGGDVSALMA
+35 NALGSDVSALIA
-48 FKRAIIEDPHSV
+48 FKRAIIEDPRSA
-60 LSDWTDADG
+60 LADWSDADG
-69 NACDWRG
+69 NACDWHG
-76 VICSAPQGSVIS
+76 VICSSPQGSVIS

-103 LGRLSFLQELYLD
+103 LGQLSFLQELYLD
-116 HNLLFGTIPKLIG
+116 RNMLFGTIPKQLG
-129 SLKNLRV
+129 SLRNLRV
-136 LDLSVNRLTGPI
+136 LDLGVNRLTGPI
-148 PSELGGLSSVSIVNF
+148 PPELAGLSSVSVINF

-180 NLVELRLDR
+180 NLVQLR
-189 NRLKGSIPGSNT
+189 
-201 ASFSPASNIGST
+201 ST

-220 SSRLYVADFSYNFL
+220 SPRLNVGDFSYNFL
-234 VGKIPSCL
+234 VGKIPPCL
-242 KYLPRSSFQGNCF
+242 KYLPRSSFQGNCL
-255 QDEYSVQQRPLQIC
+255 QDEYSVRQRAFQIC
-269 TSVYFLFYHTTITV
+269 ISGSP
-283 NYIVI
+283 
-288 YLAYCRGSTGQQ
+288 AGQRG
-300 GVIYGSKH
+300 GVKGFKH
-308 PGHKHEKMEQP
+308 PTSDHKHERSPQP
-319 IWLLAL
+319 TWLLVL
-325 EIATGVLLVV
+325 EISTGILLLV
-335 FVITGIVTA
+335 FVITGAITA

-398 IIGSTPETVVYKG
+398 IIGSSPETVVYKG

-431 TSHHELFYQNKVID
+431 TSQHELFYQNKVID

-469 MLVFEYAPN
+469 MLVFEYASN
-478 GTLFEHLHYGEG
+478 GTLFEHLHSDGEG
-490 GQFSWLRR
+490 AQLSWLRR

-541 DFECWKMMFSRHSIS
+541 DFECWKMMFTKQKH
-556 RDEKARGHL
+556 EKAPGRI
-565 NSKSS
+565 NNKSS
-570 FPGHGDSAADRQADD
+570 FPGHLDSSEDKQAD
-585 IQANTFAFG
+585 IQGNTFAFG

-613 LVDWASKYL
+613 LIDWAIKYL
-622 QQAEEIGKL
+622 QQTEEIGKL
-631 VDPELGSVR
+631 VDPELTNVR
-640 SEDLAVLCSV
+640 TEDLEVICSV

-671 LENGIDLSAAAIL
+671 LENEIDLSAAAIL